1 MELTTRRLTLR
12 PLTRDDWADLAAMLQ
27 DARVMCA
34 YEHPFSKEEVDQWL
48 ERQLTRYDREGVG
61 LWAAVERESG
71 RLIGQAGITWQ
82 DWGEQRVPEIGY
94 LFHRAFWHRGYATE
108 AARAWRAYGFS
119 TLGLPALYS
128 IIRENNIPS
137 QRVAIRNGMSVVGRM
152 VKHYYGMDMPHMVY
166 RITRE
171 EFERRADHAS

>member
-1 MELTTRRLTLR
+1 MELITRRLTLR
-12 PLTRDDWADLAAMLQ
+12 PLTQADWDDLAAILQ
-27 DARVMCA
+27 DAQVMYA
-34 YEHPFSKEEVDQWL
+34 YEHHFSKEEVDQWL
-48 ERQLTRYDREGVG
+48 ERQLTRYEREGVG
-61 LWAAVERESG
+61 LWAALERESG

-82 DWGEQRVPEIGY
+82 DWGELRVPEIGY
-94 LFHRAFWHRGYATE
+94 LFHRAFWHQGYATE
-108 AARAWRAYGFS
+108 AARAWREYGFS
-119 TLGLPALYS
+119 TLAVPALYS

-171 EFERRADHAS
+171 EFERSLRGG